1 MFIFMN
7 FFLFKSDSNR
17 TDLNISFEFIAPK
30 DILAFLLAI
39 IAIGSNFSEIVTQLE
54 KKHR

>member
-1 MFIFMN
+1 MN